1 MEIDLPWHQPDYSE
15 VERWEFQAFVAR
27 DWVDVDASPIGP
39 CPSCFQATL
48 DVPEMTSLVRSRSIG
63 TNGKTSE
70 WSTPLVLPEPDGL
83 LIGVLFVALLS
94 RGWFRSRKF
103 GKRRSAPSR
112 GRSRDA
118 SQRDANASV

>member
-1 MEIDLPWHQPDYSE
+1 
-15 VERWEFQAFVAR
+15 
-27 DWVDVDASPIGP
+27 SPIGP

-70 WSTPLVLPEPDGL
+70 WSDPLVLPEPDGL
-83 LIGVLFVALLS
+83 LIGVLFVAILS
-94 RGWFRSRKF
+94 RVSFRFRKF
-103 GKRRSAPSR
+103 GKRRSVPNR

-118 SQRDANASV
+118 SQRDANASA

>member
-39 CPSCFQATL
+39 CRSCFQATL

-83 LIGVLFVALLS
+83 LIGVIFLALIS
-94 RGWFRSRKF
+94 RVSIRSRRF
-103 GKRRSAPSR
+103 GKRRSFPSR
-112 GRSRDA
+112 GRSRGA
-118 SQRDANASV
+118 SPQDANANA